1 MNNKSFAK
9 KYILNINDS
18 NSSLERDENSVF
30 KNTGLPKIKTPGADL
45 WDSIDHTRDRT
56 EDSLEGD
63 GYHMQP
69 NKIIRVQN
77 SATEANINNQHLHLP
92 TVGGSTPNMFD
103 DMYQR
108 VGSQVHTARAN
119 RRHFESYAS
128 NHKRH
133 MMEKDPGF

>member
-63 GYHMQP
+63 GYHLQP
-69 NKIIRVQN
+69 NQIIRVQN

-108 VGSQVHTARAN
+108 VGS
-119 RRHFESYAS
+119 
-128 NHKRH
+128 
-133 MMEKDPGF
+133 